1 MEETKEMLFN
11 LQKFSIL
18 QTKINPQTSSYI
30 SDDYA
35 FAWYSG
41 VYPFFDSNEMTELY
55 KENFEISE
63 LKVRTVL
70 EYLDSEW
77 LKRNYYT
84 FYQISSYFKDF
95 DINKY
100 DLISILRYA
109 YLHGGF
115 DQTFWDTILTPEEY
129 PIEAKSIISRFDV
142 LRIRLY

>member
-1 MEETKEMLFN
+1 MENLKMMLFN

-35 FAWYSG
+35 YAWYSG
-41 VYPFFDSNEMTELY
+41 VYPFFDSNEVTELY
-55 KENFEISE
+55 KECFEVSE
-63 LKVRTVL
+63 LKVKTVI

-77 LKRNYYT
+77 LNKKYYN
-84 FYQISSYFKDF
+84 FYQISSHFKNQ

-100 DLISILRYA
+100 DLISILRYT

-115 DQTFWDTILTPEEY
+115 DKYFWDTILTPEEF

-142 LRIRLY
+142 LGIRLY

>member
-1 MEETKEMLFN
+1 MENTKMMLFN

-18 QTKINPQTSSYI
+18 QTKINSQTSSYI

-41 VYPFFDSNEMTELY
+41 VYPLFDSNELTELY
-55 KENFEISE
+55 KECFEIPES
-63 LKVRTVL
+63 KVKTVI

-77 LKRNYYT
+77 LKKKYYT
-84 FYQISSYFKDF
+84 FYQISSQFKNEH
-95 DINKY
+95 INKY
-100 DLISILRYA
+100 DLISILRYV

-115 DQTFWDTILTPEEY
+115 DQTFWDTILTPTEF

-142 LRIRLY
+142 LGIRLY